1 MSRPCSTRLARCG
14 LRPPA
19 SMTAPTAAAAPRLGG
34 PAPSTT
40 IIPIIPIT
48 PIPQTQM
55 AEMAR
60 TAPVASAPRA
70 RRWLR
75 PRAAR
80 RLLIG
85 VGLAWAATAT
95 SAQPVPA
102 AATVAPQPS
111 ATAAAPAAPAAPG
124 SLGSLGAPLSPSS
137 ATGPVVASGTVPD
150 EATKAAVL
158 ARLRAV
164 FGAER
169 VQDQLSVGPVV
180 APPGWAGYVQR
191 IIDPSLRQVGRG
203 QLQIEGNRVTLAG
216 EVGSDGVRRQL
227 AADTQ
232 ARLNPT
238 YTVQNGLRV
247 ATSDQ
252 TLLDQTLANRI
263 IEFAPSSAQLLPAG
277 QAILDEMAATLLKL
291 PGRRIEVTGH
301 TDASGS
307 RESNIALSLARA
319 DAVKAYL
326 SAKGVPAAS
335 ITVSGVGPDRP
346 VASNSTE
353 SGRARNRR
361 IEFRIGQ

>member
-1 MSRPCSTRLARCG
+1 MGAGVSAYRAAGPAPHAANRARAATLRVATLLAAVPHGALGYLAPRPAAALTGLLAIG
-14 LRPPA
+14 AVLPPA
-19 SMTAPTAAAAPRLGG
+19 S
-34 PAPSTT
+34 
-40 IIPIIPIT
+40 
-48 PIPQTQM
+48 
-55 AEMAR
+55 
-60 TAPVASAPRA
+60 
-70 RRWLR
+70 
-75 PRAAR
+75 
-80 RLLIG
+80 
-85 VGLAWAATAT
+85 
-95 SAQPVPA
+95 AQQIAPA
-102 AATVAPQPS
+102 AAQ
-111 ATAAAPAAPAAPG
+111 AAAIAPPAASPG
-124 SLGSLGAPLSPSS
+124 G
-137 ATGPVVASGTVPD
+137 TGPVVASGTVPD

-191 IIDPSLRQVGRG
+191 VIDPSLRQVGRG
-203 QLQIEGNRVTLAG
+203 QMQIDGNRIRLQG
-216 EVGSDGVRRQL
+216 EVGSDAVRRQI

-238 YTVQNGLRV
+238 YTVDYALRV

-252 TLLDQTLANRI
+252 ALLDQTLANRI

-291 PGRRIEVTGH
+291 PGRRIEVIGH
-301 TDASGS
+301 TDSSGS

-326 SAKGVPAAS
+326 AAKGVPAAG

-346 VASNSTE
+346 VASNATDT
-353 SGRARNRR
+353 GRARNRR

>member
-1 MSRPCSTRLARCG
+1 MSRLPFVSAFAARPARCARSSRPAWPLPSQPATPV
-14 LRPPA
+14 LRR
-19 SMTAPTAAAAPRLGG
+19 AAAAAML
-34 PAPSTT
+34 
-40 IIPIIPIT
+40 
-48 PIPQTQM
+48 
-55 AEMAR
+55 
-60 TAPVASAPRA
+60 
-70 RRWLR
+70 
-75 PRAAR
+75 AAC
-80 RLLIG
+80 G
-85 VGLAWAATAT
+85 TAT
-95 SAQPVPA
+95 WAQVA
-102 AATVAPQPS
+102 VAP
-111 ATAAAPAAPAAPG
+111 AAAAPAAAVPAIAP
-124 SLGSLGAPLSPSS
+124 S
-137 ATGPVVASGTVPD
+137 ASTGPVVASGTVPD

-191 IIDPSLRQVGRG
+191 VIDPSLRQVGRG
-203 QLQIEGNRVTLAG
+203 QMQIDGNRIRLQG
-216 EVGSDGVRRQL
+216 EVGSDAVRRQL

-238 YTVQNGLRV
+238 YTVDNALRV

-252 TLLDQTLANRI
+252 AILDQTLANRI

-291 PGRRIEVTGH
+291 PGRRIEVIGH
-301 TDASGS
+301 TDSSGS

-326 SAKGVPAAS
+326 AAKGVPAAG

-346 VASNSTE
+346 VASNATDT
-353 SGRARNRR
+353 GRARNRR

>member
-1 MSRPCSTRLARCG
+1 MGAGVSAYRAAGPAPHAANRARAATLRVATLLAAVPHGALGYLAPRPAAALTGLLAIG
-14 LRPPA
+14 AVLPPA
-19 SMTAPTAAAAPRLGG
+19 S
-34 PAPSTT
+34 
-40 IIPIIPIT
+40 
-48 PIPQTQM
+48 
-55 AEMAR
+55 
-60 TAPVASAPRA
+60 
-70 RRWLR
+70 
-75 PRAAR
+75 
-80 RLLIG
+80 
-85 VGLAWAATAT
+85 
-95 SAQPVPA
+95 AQQIA
-102 AATVAPQPS
+102 QAAPQPPS
-111 ATAAAPAAPAAPG
+111 VAPPAAPPG
-124 SLGSLGAPLSPSS
+124 G
-137 ATGPVVASGTVPD
+137 TGPVVASGTVPD

-191 IIDPSLRQVGRG
+191 VIDPSLRQVGRG
-203 QLQIEGNRVTLAG
+203 QMQIDGNRIRLQG
-216 EVGSDGVRRQL
+216 EVGSDAVRRQI

-238 YTVQNGLRV
+238 YTVDYALRV

-252 TLLDQTLANRI
+252 ALLDQTLANRI

-291 PGRRIEVTGH
+291 PGRRIEVIGH
-301 TDASGS
+301 TDSSGS

-319 DAVKAYL
+319 DAVRAYL
-326 SAKGVPAAS
+326 AAKGVPAAG

-346 VASNSTE
+346 VASNATDT
-353 SGRARNRR
+353 GRARNRR